1 MIKDLLI
8 IGAFRY
14 SLGRQTYVVQETVEW
29 LMAFWHE
36 LSPEVQAVIRRDL
49 EDAIRDDKRVRSEG
63 SGWKPL
69 GADMDRREW
78 LKLWEK
84 IKIV

>member
-1 MIKDLLI
+1 MIEDFLI
-8 IGAFRY
+8 IGACRY
-14 SLGRQTYVVQETVEW
+14 ALGRKTYVVQETVEW

-36 LSPEVQAVIRRDL
+36 VSPEAQAVIRLDL

-69 GADMDRREW
+69 GAAMDRREW
-78 LKLWEK
+78 LKLWGK
-84 IKIV
+84 IKLE